1 MKVKGLLA
9 LAIGLLATYSALMIY
24 AFQNYPSI
32 MRVWTGKTIY
42 MGWTTALEQI
52 TIHLPDIPVW
62 IKFLQSEVSIF
73 ILIGLSVF
81 TAIVAHKVYSKRRIA

>member
-24 AFQNYPSI
+24 AFQKYPSI
-32 MRVWTGKTIY
+32 MRVWTGRVIY
-42 MGWTTALEQI
+42 MGWTTALERV
-52 TIHLPDIPVW
+52 TVYLPDNPVW
-62 IKFLQSEVSIF
+62 IKFLQSEISIF

-81 TAIVAHKVYSKRRIA
+81 TAIVAQKVYSKRRIT